1 MIGRQELTRR
11 FTLFLVLMASC
22 VFLYAC
28 GGGDEEDNPNDL
40 VPTPTDE
47 PNDSSPTDGG
57 VVPPKDLGAAPQ
69 FQLSDLNGNQVS
81 LADFEGQVVVLNFW
95 ATWCGPCRREVPDMV
110 EVQTKHQDEG
120 FTILGISRDLEV
132 KDGKLIKDELAVRD
146 FMKKTN
152 MNYPVLWD
160 TENVWGALY
169 NGFGL
174 PTTVILDREHR
185 MRFRHNNIVDKA
197 TLDAEVSTLLNE
209 SMKM

>member
-1 MIGRQELTRR
+1 MRTQLITHVERDHMSALLRAFDALGLSGSDVEEHSRVWLHSLKQPDGFPIKVEIEASIPDASGSAVLRISPQGNESTLTIAKIMISLEVDPGDTAAGRRALARMLKR
-11 FTLFLVLMASC
+11 L
-22 VFLYAC
+22 
-28 GGGDEEDNPNDL
+28 DEERRL
-40 VPTPTDE
+40 E
-47 PNDSSPTDGG
+47 CIG
-57 VVPPKDLGAAPQ
+57 VNH
-69 FQLSDLNGNQVS
+69 F
-81 LADFEGQVVVLNFW
+81 
-95 ATWCGPCRREVPDMV
+95 
-110 EVQTKHQDEG
+110 
-120 FTILGISRDLEV
+120 LGISRDLEIQ
-132 KDGKLIKDELAVRD
+132 DGKLIKDEPAVRD